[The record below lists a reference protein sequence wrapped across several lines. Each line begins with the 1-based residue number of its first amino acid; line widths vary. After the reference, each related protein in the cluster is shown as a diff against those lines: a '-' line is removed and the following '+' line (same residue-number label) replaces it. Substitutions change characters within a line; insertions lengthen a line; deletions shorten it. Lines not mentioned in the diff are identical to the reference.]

1 MLTRKKERRQR
12 EGGTGQTG
20 QDRTQVGKQ
29 TTGRD
34 AGGVGWQS
42 ERTHA
47 HARVADAMRRK
58 QSQQSTQ
65 YPPAAMSSPDDAGV
79 FDSNDPGS
87 GSVPMLGQATSSVG
101 GGGGV
106 GGLGAGSPSF
116 GAARGVSFPPNTVG
130 VPAMVGESDLRLR
143 EIKAKKGGGFK
154 DWKRRCVRC
163 YVFCLVFGFARNG
176 EGRGGGAGA

>member
-1 MLTRKKERRQR
+1 M
-12 EGGTGQTG
+12 
-20 QDRTQVGKQ
+20 
-29 TTGRD
+29 
-34 AGGVGWQS
+34 GWES

-47 HARVADAMRRK
+47 HVEVADAMRRK

-65 YPPAAMSSPDDAGV
+65 YPPAAMSSPDDGGV

-87 GSVPMLGQATSSVG
+87 SSVPMLGQAASSVG
-101 GGGGV
+101 GGVGA

-130 VPAMVGESDLRLR
+130 APAMVGESDLRLR
-143 EIKAKKGGGFK
+143 EIKAKKGVGFK

-163 YVFCLVFGFARNG
+163 LRVLCCFWVCEKRGG
-176 EGRGGGAGA
+176 EGGGAGRGLTWAVS